1 MADYDNAELATAR
14 RWWQNNA
21 GPAIVGIIVG
31 IVLIGGWYGYDWY
44 QTRQSTE
51 AAKLYAQVATGI
63 QADNV
68 TGGLVNEV
76 DRLQD
81 DYSGTPYAAAGAMS
95 LARYYVQQ
103 DAFDKARQRLTW
115 AHENANDAGIRAIA
129 GVRAA
134 RVEWAQNN
142 AGAALALLDDDHPA
156 SFDALYNEL
165 AGDIHMAQGDRNA
178 AHKAY
183 QSALDTLPQDV
194 ARQPLVEKASAAA
207 PLDTANTQPS
217 TSSDKTP
224 S

>member
-21 GPAIVGIIVG
+21 GPAIVGVIVG

-51 AAKLYAQVATGI
+51 AAKLYAQVVTGI

-68 TGGLVNEV
+68 TGGLINEV
-76 DRLQD
+76 NRLQN
-81 DYSGTPYAAAGAMS
+81 DYDGTPYAAAGAMS
-95 LARYYVQQ
+95 LARHYVQQ
-103 DAFDKARQRLTW
+103 DKLDKARERLGW

-142 AGAALALLDDDHPA
+142 PKAALALLGDDHPA

-165 AGDIHMAQGDRNA
+165 AGDIHLAQGDRKA

-183 QSALDTLPQDV
+183 QRALDTLPQNM
-194 ARQPLVEKASAAA
+194 ARQPLVEKASATAS
-207 PLDTANTQPS
+207 LDSADTQTS
-217 TSSDKTP
+217 TPSDKTP